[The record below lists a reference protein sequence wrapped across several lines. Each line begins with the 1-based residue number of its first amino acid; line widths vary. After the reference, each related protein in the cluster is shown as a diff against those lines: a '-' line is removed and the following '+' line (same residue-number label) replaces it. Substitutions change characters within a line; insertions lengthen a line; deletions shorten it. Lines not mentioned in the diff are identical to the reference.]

1 MKCQYKNQESHV
13 LPSHILRQVNL
24 LHLTFPVASVEPE
37 NSPQTVSTRRITFR
51 PPPNPLDRAEPPER
65 TRADDDDG
73 FALLSVHHHFLEKV
87 SENVNDKKGVS
98 SGTRMPD
105 MLDSAWF
112 AIKTKTPKS
121 EPTSDENSVE
131 ASHKDVSNLLVTVS
145 FSLDEETIPNM
156 Q

>member
-1 MKCQYKNQESHV
+1 M
-13 LPSHILRQVNL
+13 
-24 LHLTFPVASVEPE
+24 
-37 NSPQTVSTRRITFR
+37 
-51 PPPNPLDRAEPPER
+51 
-65 TRADDDDG
+65 
-73 FALLSVHHHFLEKV
+73 
-87 SENVNDKKGVS
+87 NDKKGVS

-131 ASHKDVSNLLVTVS
+131 ASHKDVSNLFVTVS

-156 Q
+156 QQSQSRDSLQRDG